1 MRNRQLAFYILISL
15 WIGFFVLT
23 YLPSLNLRYLLLDD
37 GLSVLIS
44 KKVWSYLGSWNF
56 GELVD
61 TILEPDVGRVR
72 PAYWISQA
80 LLNLVGAY
88 KPSIV
93 HGLRVLL
100 LILTNIVFFKFLKK
114 LKVNELWIWLALF
127 IYNFD
132 SLIFENYYR
141 LGPVEPFLALYY
153 VVSLYTVFFSKN
165 NWTSHLLIIFVTF
178 VGALTKESYFSLFL
192 PFLCL
197 LFADMKYSYL
207 DKGAKQRLKYFV
219 LSLITFGLVVLAI
232 KASYGNMGSYASQ
245 YEVTVERIV
254 SSTVSYI
261 KQLAHFHSPL
271 IYLPLGYLLYL
282 LANYKHG
289 LTHGNRFRL
298 AIFFVFCLGVV
309 TQIFVLLPWKYT
321 LGRYLMLVNLQL
333 AFTYAIVL
341 QEIFNKTYKIVAARN
356 IKSKK
361 RTQILKLA
369 FVVILLPIFIVR
381 NVFPIANFQLWQ
393 KTDSEFTSE
402 LLASLATNIPIQE
415 TVYVNYIKGDANIE
429 IFLETMWHLEL
440 FYKRGDIRLAY
451 LDEDA
456 ACTGSDRFIL
466 DRRSDRFVSKSVLS
480 SNQFVV
486 EVDTGQKA
494 YKPLNYGGVRDSF
507 IRGYKLETWDAEY
520 IFDWTLYKQKSGTC
534 LDFGQGKN
542 EV

>member
-1 MRNRQLAFYILISL
+1 
-15 WIGFFVLT
+15 
-23 YLPSLNLRYLLLDD
+23 
-37 GLSVLIS
+37 
-44 KKVWSYLGSWNF
+44 
-56 GELVD
+56 
-61 TILEPDVGRVR
+61 
-72 PAYWISQA
+72 
-80 LLNLVGAY
+80 
-88 KPSIV
+88 
-93 HGLRVLL
+93 
-100 LILTNIVFFKFLKK
+100 
-114 LKVNELWIWLALF
+114 
-127 IYNFD
+127 
-132 SLIFENYYR
+132 
-141 LGPVEPFLALYY
+141 
-153 VVSLYTVFFSKN
+153 
-165 NWTSHLLIIFVTF
+165 
-178 VGALTKESYFSLFL
+178 
-192 PFLCL
+192 
-197 LFADMKYSYL
+197 
-207 DKGAKQRLKYFV
+207 
-219 LSLITFGLVVLAI
+219 
-232 KASYGNMGSYASQ
+232 
-245 YEVTVERIV
+245 
-254 SSTVSYI
+254 
-261 KQLAHFHSPL
+261 
-271 IYLPLGYLLYL
+271 
-282 LANYKHG
+282 
-289 LTHGNRFRL
+289 
-298 AIFFVFCLGVV
+298 
-309 TQIFVLLPWKYT
+309 
-321 LGRYLMLVNLQL
+321 MLVNLQL